1 MTITEKNAP
10 VVILSEYENG
20 LALAKKVYARY
31 ELYGYVDKDKNVVIP
46 FSFERAHPFKEGM
59 AVVRKDGKYGYIN
72 TNGDL
77 VVPFI
82 YYNAVDFNE
91 GVAHVFKDGHPRK
104 NRFKGFIDKTG
115 EQVIKCKYEGS
126 GTFVNGLYKVI
137 NGDKYSYINLKGKL
151 ISPFIYEKAYDFS
164 EGLATVKLNDKYG
177 FIDEKGKMVIPNIF
191 DCVSDFKDGKSHVRI
206 LDKIFYIDKNGN
218 ELKNEESIDSEHS
231 KRFMKKELLKRKR
244 SALKEMAKRDLVKK
258 SRSKSY
264 SLNNNIKNN

>member
-72 TNGDL
+72 TSGDL
-77 VVPFI
+77 VIPCI

-104 NRFKGFIDKTG
+104 NRFKGFRWKTD
-115 EQVIKCKYEGS
+115 C
-126 GTFVNGLYKVI
+126 
-137 NGDKYSYINLKGKL
+137 
-151 ISPFIYEKAYDFS
+151 
-164 EGLATVKLNDKYG
+164 
-177 FIDEKGKMVIPNIF
+177 NIQ
-191 DCVSDFKDGKSHVRI
+191 
-206 LDKIFYIDKNGN
+206 KI
-218 ELKNEESIDSEHS
+218 
-231 KRFMKKELLKRKR
+231 
-244 SALKEMAKRDLVKK
+244 
-258 SRSKSY
+258 
-264 SLNNNIKNN
+264 